1 MLKLQGR
8 LRKMPAQAG
17 NPTNYQLHLVT
28 AEGLTHLLPLNPLLG
43 QQISLQFSGNI
54 HCINCARRTNKS
66 FAQGYC
72 YPCFKQLPQCDTCIV
87 RPETCHY
94 FQGTCRDPAWG
105 EQHCLQPHLVYLA
118 NTTGLKVGITRAVN
132 TPTRWLDQGAVAALP
147 LLQVPNRLISG
158 QIETTLAQTL
168 KDKTAWQRMLK
179 NDLEELDLP
188 SAAAD
193 VLANHQEELEQLRA
207 QADFQVVVPAA
218 AQEFTYPVLEY
229 PTKIKS
235 LNLDKTPLI
244 SGLLLGIKG
253 QYLILDNGVINL
265 RKYAGYE
272 LTFQAAA

>member
-1 MLKLQGR
+1 
-8 LRKMPAQAG
+8 
-17 NPTNYQLHLVT
+17 
-28 AEGLTHLLPLNPLLG
+28 
-43 QQISLQFSGNI
+43 
-54 HCINCARRTNKS
+54 
-66 FAQGYC
+66 
-72 YPCFKQLPQCDTCIV
+72 
-87 RPETCHY
+87 
-94 FQGTCRDPAWG
+94 
-105 EQHCLQPHLVYLA
+105 
-118 NTTGLKVGITRAVN
+118 
-132 TPTRWLDQGAVAALP
+132 
-147 LLQVPNRLISG
+147 
-158 QIETTLAQTL
+158 
-168 KDKTAWQRMLK
+168 MLK

-193 VLANHQEELEQLRA
+193 VLATYQEELEQLRA
-207 QADFQVVVPAA
+207 QADFQVVVPDA